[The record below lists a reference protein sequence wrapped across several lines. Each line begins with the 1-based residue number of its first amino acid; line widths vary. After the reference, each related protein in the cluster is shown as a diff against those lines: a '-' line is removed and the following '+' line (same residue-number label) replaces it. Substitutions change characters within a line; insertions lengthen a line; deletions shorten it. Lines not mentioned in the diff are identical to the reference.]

1 MGQEVVDRLH
11 RLMWK
16 APQRIAIEIAEIW
29 ICDDESALEMS
40 QSVVLVEFESVFA
53 VSNLHKGK
61 VRSPTVARN
70 LVNIEEVSKA
80 FDIRPLLT
88 KVSLGISEGERIG
101 IVGRNGAGKSTL
113 MRIITGEEAPDAGR
127 VTKSNSTAIGYLAQ
141 IDNADPTATVG
152 DVVLGDRE
160 KHEWAGDS
168 RIREIFT
175 GLFGGFDD
183 HLFER
188 TFGNLSG
195 GEKRRVGLAK
205 LLIDDI
211 QLVLLDEPTNHL
223 DVEGVA
229 WLAEHLKRR
238 TDLAVLVVTH
248 DRWFLDEIT
257 ERTWEVVQGKVEEYE
272 GGYSAFVLA
281 KAERSRQSAATEARR
296 NNLIR
301 KELAW
306 LRRGAPARTTKPK
319 FRVDAANELISAE
332 PAPRDGSELLKFA
345 LNRLGKTV
353 LEAKDMQVK
362 AGDKELLS
370 HLTWNIGPG
379 DRIGIVGI
387 NGAGKST
394 LMRVLASELQ
404 PAAGKLTTGIT
415 VKIAFLTQHL
425 DELDP
430 TWRVL
435 EAVEKVAQYVELG
448 KGKTLS
454 ASQLCERLGF
464 DRDGQWTPVGDLS
477 GGERRRLQ
485 LTRLLM
491 DAPNVLMLDEPTN
504 DFDIETLT
512 ELEDLLDSY
521 GGTLL
526 VVSHDRYFLERVCDR
541 FVGLLGDLQLRD
553 LPRGVDEYLELRHQQ
568 STPTQNSG
576 GKGKSSSAAE
586 ERQLK
591 KDLTRVERQIE
602 KGRAEVA
609 RLTAE
614 QETFAMD
621 PTKLVEVSEQLA
633 KVSAELVT
641 REEEWLS
648 ITMALEG

>member
-1 MGQEVVDRLH
+1 M
-11 RLMWK
+11 
-16 APQRIAIEIAEIW
+16 
-29 ICDDESALEMS
+29 
-40 QSVVLVEFESVFA
+40 
-53 VSNLHKGK
+53 
-61 VRSPTVARN
+61 
-70 LVNIEEVSKA
+70 NIEELSKA

-113 MRIITGEEAPDAGR
+113 MRIISGEEPADSGR
-127 VTKSNSTAIGYLAQ
+127 VTKSNSTTMGFLAQ
-141 IDNADPTATVG
+141 IDKADPNATVG
-152 DVVLGDRE
+152 EVVLGDRE
-160 KHEWAGDS
+160 KHEWAGDP

-188 TFGNLSG
+188 TFGKLSG

-205 LLIDDI
+205 LLIDDL
-211 QLVLLDEPTNHL
+211 QLILLDEPTNHL

-229 WLAEHLKRR
+229 WLANHLKNRR
-238 TDLAVLVVTH
+238 DLAVLVITH

-257 ERTWEVVQGKVEEYE
+257 ERTWEVVQGRVEEYD

-281 KAERSRQSAATEARR
+281 KAERSRQGAATEARR

-306 LRRGAPARTTKPK
+306 LRRGAPAQTTKPK
-319 FRVDAANELISAE
+319 FRIDAANELISAE
-332 PAPRDGSELLKFA
+332 PAPRDGGELLKFA

-353 LEAKDMQVK
+353 LETKDMQVK

-379 DRIGIVGI
+379 DRIGIVGV

-394 LMRVLASELQ
+394 LLRVLASDLA

-553 LPRGVDEYLELRHQQ
+553 MPRGVNEYLELRQQ
-568 STPTQNSG
+568 SLNQGSSQTA
-576 GKGKSSSAAE
+576 KGKSSSAAE

-591 KDLTRVERQIE
+591 KDLTRVERQIS
-602 KGRAEVA
+602 KA
-609 RLTAE
+609 RDEIARIKLEQENSNLDASKLIDLTAE
-614 QETFAMD
+614 LFR
-621 PTKLVEVSEQLA
+621 VESELA
-633 KVSAELVT
+633 V

-648 ITMALEG
+648 ITEALEG

>member
-1 MGQEVVDRLH
+1 MSE
-11 RLMWK
+11 
-16 APQRIAIEIAEIW
+16 W
-29 ICDDESALEMS
+29 I
-40 QSVVLVEFESVFA
+40 VLIEFESVFA
-53 VSNLHKGK
+53 VSNLHDGK

-88 KVSLGISEGERIG
+88 KVSLGISGGERIG

-113 MRIITGEEAPDAGR
+113 MRIITGEESPDEGR
-127 VTKSNSTAIGYLAQ
+127 VTKSNATNIGYLAQ
-141 IDNADPTATVG
+141 IDKADPAATVG
-152 DVVLGDRE
+152 EVVLGDRE
-160 KHEWAGDS
+160 KHEWAGDA

-211 QLVLLDEPTNHL
+211 QLILLDEPTNHL

-229 WLAEHLKRR
+229 WLANHLKKRN
-238 TDLAVLVVTH
+238 DLAVLVVTH

-257 ERTWEVVQGKVEEYE
+257 DRTWEVVQGAVEEYD

-281 KAERSRQSAATEARR
+281 KAERSRQAASSEARR

-353 LEAKDMQVK
+353 LETKDMQVK

-394 LMRVLASELQ
+394 LMRVLASEIP

-435 EAVEKVAQYVELG
+435 EAVEKVAQFVELG

-491 DAPNVLMLDEPTN
+491 DSPNVLMLDEPTN

-512 ELEDLLDSY
+512 ELEDLLDSF
-521 GGTLL
+521 GGTLI

-553 LPRGVDEYLELRHQQ
+553 LPRGVDEYLELRHSSGQPAQ
-568 STPTQNSG
+568 SSNT
-576 GKGKSSSAAE
+576 KVKSSSAAE

-602 KGRAEVA
+602 KGKAEVE
-609 RLTAE
+609 RLTHDLEVHALDLGKL
-614 QETFAMD
+614 QEIT
-621 PTKLVEVSEQLA
+621 EQLA
-633 KVSAELVT
+633 KVSQELAT

-648 ITMALEG
+648 ITLALEG